1 MFSWAVFIIV
11 VSAGYVVFM
20 VVLSRRPI
28 HHPESDPAD
37 LLFIFVVPCL
47 NEELVIGQTIERLLS
62 VRGRNTHVIVIDDGS
77 TDETAAIAGSYRD
90 QGVTVLTRR
99 LPNAAQGKGR
109 ALNEAFNW
117 VRERVEAEE
126 FPLDKVVLGIV
137 DADGLLDS
145 DVLGHMAGHFAD
157 PGVGAIQIGVRISQ
171 RGRLLRQLQDFEFVV
186 FARVIQK
193 ARNHIGSVGLGGNGQ
208 FTRLSALASLGAD
221 PWSDCLTE
229 DLDLGLRLVSTGW
242 KNAFCPSTNVT
253 QQGLDSVRRLV
264 RQRTR
269 WSHGHLQCWKRIPEL
284 VRSPLPTWTV
294 LDLIY
299 YLLAP
304 SLTLLGTVVLVAP
317 FFWLITVALLQPNEF
332 AAWATS
338 AQGRSLLVLF
348 YTLSF
353 GTSIIWSLVYRRISG
368 EISVGRGLL
377 LAHMLPF
384 YNLIWHLATWRA
396 VVRILLRRQSWTKTD
411 RAIEIPTPNLA
422 PSRVA

>member
-1 MFSWAVFIIV
+1 MFSWAVFVIAL
-11 VSAGYVVFM
+11 SAGYVAFM
-20 VVLSRRPI
+20 VILSRRSI

-37 LLFIFVVPCL
+37 LLFLFVVPCL
-47 NEELVIGQTIERLLS
+47 NEELVIGPTIENLLG
-62 VRGRNTHVIVIDDGS
+62 VRGRYTHVIVIDDGS
-77 TDETAAIAGSYRD
+77 TDGTAAIARSYRD
-90 QGVTVLTRR
+90 QGVTVITRR
-99 LPNAAQGKGR
+99 PPDAAQGKGR

-126 FPLDKVVLGIV
+126 FPLDQVVLGIV
-137 DADGLLDS
+137 DADGRLDS
-145 DVLGHMAGHFAD
+145 DVLVHMAGHFAD
-157 PGVGAIQIGVRISQ
+157 PRVGAIQIGVRISQ

-186 FARVIQK
+186 FARIIQK
-193 ARNHIGSVGLGGNGQ
+193 ARNHLGSVGLGGNGQ

-229 DLDLGLRLVSTGW
+229 DLDLGLRLVSAGW
-242 KNAFCPSTNVT
+242 KNTFCPATNVT
-253 QQGLDSVRRLV
+253 QQGLDNIRRLV

-284 VRSPLPTWTV
+284 VRSPLPTRTV
-294 LDLIY
+294 LDLLY

-332 AAWATS
+332 AAWTTS
-338 AQGRSLLVLF
+338 AQGRSLLALF

-368 EISVGRGLL
+368 EMSVGRALL
-377 LAHMLPF
+377 LAHVLPF

-396 VVRILLRRQSWTKTD
+396 VARILLRRQTWTKTD
-411 RAIEIPTPNLA
+411 RAIEIPTPSLA